1 MSSAVSVSAI
11 ILAAGSS
18 SRMGSQKQLLRLG
31 AKTLLEHTLESVR
44 ASQVREI
51 VVVLGS
57 AAEAIRPHIPAD
69 EIMRVVVNDG
79 FQAGMGSSLQR
90 GLAEL
95 SPQAC
100 ATLVVLAD
108 QPLVK
113 PATLN
118 RLIDDYLENKP
129 QILIPLY
136 RGFRGNPV
144 LLDRSVFPEIAA
156 LHGDTGCRAIFGD
169 HLDNIRKIAVDDAGI
184 LLDADRPQDL
194 YLLRKIYERGLFD
207 LPEMETAASDLAP
220 APELVLVGREG
231 GAVALAKF
239 ARLLEFRVTVVD
251 PLLTFGEMPE
261 ATTILRVMDFAQ
273 LPMANQRFCVVASM
287 GRFDEEAIEQA
298 ISATIPYIAL
308 VANKRRSQEVLLS
321 LGLRGLTTEQLAHV
335 RTKPGISIG
344 AQTSAEIA
352 LSIMAEIVGQARQ
365 A

>member
-1 MSSAVSVSAI
+1 MSAVSVSAI

-31 AKTLLEHTLESVR
+31 PKTLLEHTLESVR

-69 EIMRVVVNDG
+69 ANVRVVVNDG
-79 FQAGMGSSLQR
+79 FKAGMGSSLQR

-95 SPQAC
+95 SPQAG

-118 RLIDDYLENKP
+118 RLIAEYLEHKP

-156 LHGDTGCRAIFGD
+156 LEGDTGCRAIFGD
-169 HLDNIRKIAVDDAGI
+169 HLENIRKIEVGDAGI

-194 YLLRKIYERGLFD
+194 YQVRKIYESGSFE
-207 LPEMETAASDLAP
+207 LPAIETAESDLAP

-231 GAVALAKF
+231 VAVALPKF
-239 ARLLEFRVTVVD
+239 AKLLDFRVTAVD
-251 PLLTFGEMPE
+251 PLLTFAEMPE
-261 ATTILRVMDFAQ
+261 ATTILRVMDFAH
-273 LPMANQRFCVVASM
+273 LPVANQRFCVVASM

-298 ISATIPYIAL
+298 ISAAIPYIAL
-308 VANKRRSQEVLLS
+308 VANKKRSQEILQS
-321 LGLRGLTTEQLAHV
+321 LGLRGLTADQLRHV

-344 AQTSAEIA
+344 AQTPAEIA
-352 LSIMAEIVGQARQ
+352 LSIMAEIVEQVRRA
-365 A
+365 